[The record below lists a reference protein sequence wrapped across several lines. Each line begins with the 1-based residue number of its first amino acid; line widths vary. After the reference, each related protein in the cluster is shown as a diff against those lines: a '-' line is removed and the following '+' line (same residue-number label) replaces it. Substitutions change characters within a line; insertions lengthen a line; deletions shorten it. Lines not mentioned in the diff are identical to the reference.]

1 LKNKI
6 INLIII
12 HLISKMN
19 PSAIVLDLD
28 YTIWPFDCNK
38 DVVAPFTMCQDGNIR
53 DYYGRLANPY
63 PDVPGIIA
71 HIVDKGIPIIFASRN
86 RSRDSIE
93 ALLRTIP
100 IKCQDENINT
110 IWDALMLPTQFHAYS
125 SDGIGR
131 GKDKHFSAIH
141 KDTLIN
147 FNRMIF
153 YDDLP
158 ENIAAAKAQGTT
170 SILITNG
177 LTWQKFSQGIVE
189 WRSRKMHA
197 LTLDD
202 IAMASMGVENIP
214 V

>member
-1 LKNKI
+1 
-6 INLIII
+6 
-12 HLISKMN
+12 MN
-19 PSAIVLDLD
+19 PFAIVFDLD
-28 YTIWPFDCNK
+28 NTIWPFDCNK

-53 DYYGRLANPY
+53 DRYGRLANPY

-71 HIVDKGIPIIFASRN
+71 HIINARIPIIFASRN
-86 RSRDSIE
+86 RSRVSIE

-100 IKCQDENINT
+100 IVCNDVNIKT
-110 IWDALMLPTQFHAYS
+110 IWDALILPTQFHAYS
-125 SDGIGR
+125 SDGIGK
-131 GKDKHFSAIH
+131 GKDKHFAAIY

-147 FNRMIF
+147 FSRMIF

-158 ENIAAAKAQGTT
+158 ENIEAAKAQGTT
-170 SILITNG
+170 SILINRNHG
-177 LTWQKFSQGIVE
+177 LTWKKFSEGIVE
-189 WRSRKMHA
+189 WRSRKLHA